1 MDALLIFIENVFPNP
16 ITSKLAIEGLNSLGV
31 ETIDDL
37 QFLKDDDLGG
47 FLRPIEARKLI
58 AQIPNIA
65 STLQNTANDLSAEY
79 TSDAS
84 EDTSVPSD
92 ICLEQLPATPCI
104 VVCGENPLT
113 ASVYMVAVDQT
124 IINDHLLSFTEALY
138 LMFSLYYILNI
149 SYPVELGATLE
160 FLQRCIF
167 RINPHKG
174 TKVEKRERKREHTLS
189 TPEY

>member
-1 MDALLIFIENVFPNP
+1 MDALLHFIETVFPNP
-16 ITSKLAIEGLNSLGV
+16 TTSKLAIEGLNSLGV

-47 FLRPIEARKLI
+47 FLRPIEARKRI

-65 STLQNTANDLSAEY
+65 SNLQNTANDLCAAEY

-84 EDTSVPSD
+84 GSPAPGCSISPSSSSSGRQDTCVPSD
-92 ICLEQLPATPCI
+92 ICSEKLPATPCI

-113 ASVYMVAVDQT
+113 ASVYMAAVDQM
-124 IINDHLLSFTEALY
+124 IVNDHLLSFTEALY

-160 FLQRCIF
+160 FLQR
-167 RINPHKG
+167 
-174 TKVEKRERKREHTLS
+174 
-189 TPEY
+189 

>member
-1 MDALLIFIENVFPNP
+1 MDALLHFIETVFPNP
-16 ITSKLAIEGLNSLGV
+16 TTSKLAIEGLNSLGV

-47 FLRPIEARKLI
+47 FLRPIEARKRI

-65 STLQNTANDLSAEY
+65 SNLQNTANDLCAAEY

-84 EDTSVPSD
+84 GSPAPGCSISPSSSSS
-92 ICLEQLPATPCI
+92 
-104 VVCGENPLT
+104 GRRENPLT
-113 ASVYMVAVDQT
+113 ASVYMAAVDQM
-124 IINDHLLSFTEALY
+124 IVNDHLLSFTEALY

-160 FLQRCIF
+160 FLQR
-167 RINPHKG
+167 
-174 TKVEKRERKREHTLS
+174 
-189 TPEY
+189 